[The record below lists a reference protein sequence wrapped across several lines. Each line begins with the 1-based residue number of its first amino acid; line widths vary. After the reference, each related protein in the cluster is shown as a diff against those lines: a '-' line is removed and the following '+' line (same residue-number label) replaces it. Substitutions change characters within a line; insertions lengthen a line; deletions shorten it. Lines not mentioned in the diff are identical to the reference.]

1 MTGTMDCAA
10 SEFAVQENGEW
21 YYDYRQLKDGK
32 KKDPNG
38 KKLTAAEMFAF
49 HIHCAFAAKLH
60 RNVFLFRQSR

>member
-1 MTGTMDCAA
+1 MYKRQAMDCAA

-38 KKLTAAEMFAF
+38 KKLR
-49 HIHCAFAAKLH
+49 C
-60 RNVFLFRQSR
+60 V

>member
-1 MTGTMDCAA
+1 MDCAA

-38 KKLTAAEMFAF
+38 KKLTAEEQ
-49 HIHCAFAAKLH
+49 IK
-60 RNVFLFRQSR
+60 FLEELIT